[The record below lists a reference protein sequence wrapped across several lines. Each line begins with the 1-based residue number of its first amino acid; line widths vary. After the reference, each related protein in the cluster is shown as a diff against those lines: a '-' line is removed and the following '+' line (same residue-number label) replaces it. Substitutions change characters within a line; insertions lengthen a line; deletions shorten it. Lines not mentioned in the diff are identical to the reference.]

1 MAEGWNPYD
10 ILPTITEKTVDWIKE
25 QDEEQPFFAYL
36 AFNSPHYP
44 IVPNKEF
51 HGTSKAGFYGDFVIE
66 TDAMVGKVLA
76 ALEEKGLLEN
86 TIVIFTA
93 DNGTEKHAFERL
105 QKYDQWSSGQL
116 RGLKRDL
123 YEGGHRVPFIVSWPG
138 KVKAGSRSDEVVSQV
153 DFAATFA
160 EIIGYDLGREKAID
174 SYNLLPVLLG
184 ESYDSPLRVATV
196 QNTNKGAYALRKGH
210 WVLIDAP
217 SGAVQG
223 EPKAYLD
230 HFGFAAYPKGNP
242 GLLFN
247 LKDDPRQAK
256 NLYAQHPEKVTAM
269 RTLLKRYV
277 AGERCAPQR

>member
-1 MAEGWNPYD
+1 MEFWAVAGAEARSLRRRAPSA
-10 ILPTITEKTVDWIKE
+10 V
-25 QDEEQPFFAYL
+25 
-36 AFNSPHYP
+36 HC
-44 IVPNKEF
+44 
-51 HGTSKAGFYGDFVIE
+51 
-66 TDAMVGKVLA
+66 
-76 ALEEKGLLEN
+76 
-86 TIVIFTA
+86 
-93 DNGTEKHAFERL
+93 
-105 QKYDQWSSGQL
+105 QL
-116 RGLKRDL
+116 G
-123 YEGGHRVPFIVSWPG
+123 PG
-138 KVKAGSRSDEVVSQV
+138 KVKAGARSDEVVSQV

-196 QNTNKGAYALRKGH
+196 QNTNKGAYALRKGD